1 MIGKKFIA
9 PKKKKKRKIMVQTLI
24 KITHIM
30 WCESTFKTQAQE
42 TESKAYLTFS
52 LSFSYLFNAY

>member
-1 MIGKKFIA
+1 MIGEKKKFIA

-30 WCESTFKTQAQE
+30 WCESTC
-42 TESKAYLTFS
+42 
-52 LSFSYLFNAY
+52 